1 MKPLYA
7 LLLAIGLLQSAYAQ
21 SRKVTIIRSVKVSDF
36 CPELADDYTVCIQD
50 AIDTVTIFGH
60 VDGIVNFDLD
70 RIYPT
75 KKVSGY
81 WTSPDQP
88 PYVFPKGS
96 TCQGKPCKALPAS
109 KGVNF
114 PFILKIYRGL
124 VLNGFGSKLDFGFD
138 IKDLGMSKCTIG
150 MLQMPDRPE
159 ADDLDDPLGPFILDN
174 LQFENICLALKQS
187 DFIGEIRN
195 NPWAQT
201 KPPLTNPPHE
211 TYLCSAFGGDAFSI
225 SDKPCPKIAPSTVFP
240 LTITTWD
247 GSPETPK
254 AHWKEEPRDRNLTP
268 ALLQEI
274 YILASG
280 RYCGRVIHWDKEG
293 GYFAWTY
300 SVNFQDTSLGIWET
314 QAQAEKAVEEA
325 CKPYTLITGGDE
337 CVGATD
343 FDACENKYHSEAHSA
358 DGNTDFNPY
367 TTEAD
372 SGTKHL
378 WFLGPNIVTA
388 TEQSMQIPEG
398 EEMTVC
404 STIPDGHL
412 IRITCYWIPKKAVKP

>member
-7 LLLAIGLLQSAYAQ
+7 LLLAIGLSA
-21 SRKVTIIRSVKVSDF
+21 T
-36 CPELADDYTVCIQD
+36 
-50 AIDTVTIFGH
+50 G
-60 VDGIVNFDLD
+60 
-70 RIYPT
+70 
-75 KKVSGY
+75 
-81 WTSPDQP
+81 
-88 PYVFPKGS
+88 
-96 TCQGKPCKALPAS
+96 
-109 KGVNF
+109 
-114 PFILKIYRGL
+114 
-124 VLNGFGSKLDFGFD
+124 
-138 IKDLGMSKCTIG
+138 
-150 MLQMPDRPE
+150 
-159 ADDLDDPLGPFILDN
+159 
-174 LQFENICLALKQS
+174 
-187 DFIGEIRN
+187 
-195 NPWAQT
+195 WAQT

-254 AHWKEEPRDRNLTP
+254 AQQVPDVHKYHDWFDLCLFRVEDTPECGGETPTAHWKEEPRDRNLTP